1 MRGKRLNFCTSKGVT
16 TLTTY
21 IKPAVMITLLIFIP
35 PLGLIFMY
43 KYSTFDKKTN
53 FVLAAVCI
61 AFFVYANITAGNVEN
76 IFGSSKGF
84 EQSLT
89 PEEFREKFNASA
101 KKLAPNLG
109 LTIEEPLT
117 VDDKNFRHEFTDKL
131 ELVGTVEGEQIIE
144 LKIFTE
150 PKTKDESFQT
160 INVLGLLIATLNP
173 ELDVDDRSEVFR
185 DLRMLKEV
193 STEGSYDWETTRG
206 RVKYSVH
213 ADKGKVIF
221 AAKLS

>member
-1 MRGKRLNFCTSKGVT
+1 M
-16 TLTTY
+16 TTY